1 MTDYNVTVGYRP
13 TLGVTQQASGLVGPA
28 GPGIGT
34 TSSINTTGIITAS
47 YFVGDGSLLTNLPG
61 SGNSGYANTAGIAT
75 YATSSG
81 IATFATNA
89 GVSTYATNAGIATYA
104 TNAGI
109 ATYATSSGIA
119 TFANTAGIATFATTA
134 GVSTYATSSGI
145 ATYASTSGVST
156 NVIGGIA
163 SVTSLSVSGIS
174 TFTNGSVLIGS
185 GTSTGTAS
193 QRLQVT
199 GGVYVSENIGIGTTN
214 PTSALTVVGNTLITG
229 IVTTTSINFA
239 SGGLLGDPYGD
250 GGFGLKSAP
259 NQYATI
265 ASNNLQQYIQV
276 DDNQIF
282 IGTGYASTT
291 GTYDWKFDKNGA
303 LTFPDS
309 TLQSTAF
316 TGYASTAGIATYAT
330 NAGIATYAATAGI
343 ATYATTAGIA
353 TYATTAAG
361 AVYAATAGE
370 VIYAATAG
378 IATYAT
384 SAGISTVAQGLTGA
398 PNISVG
404 IITATDYRIQSVAEK
419 TTIVG
424 LNTANLVYNTGGG
437 NVAICTNPSGD
448 ITLNVT
454 DIPTDSAFDNY
465 SLAFSVIVTNTGTA
479 RSCTAINLNGL
490 SRTIKWFG
498 GSLAAAISGVTTSN
512 GYDVYSF
519 TGINTVGSASTT
531 ANYIVLGSVNG
542 SYR

>member
-134 GVSTYATSSGI
+134 GYANTAGIATFATTAGVSTYATSSGI

-229 IVTTTSINFA
+229 IITTTSINFA

-265 ASNNLQQYIQV
+265 ASNNLQQFLQV
-276 DDNQIF
+276 DGNQIF

-330 NAGIATYAATAGI
+330 
-343 ATYATTAGIA
+343 
-353 TYATTAAG
+353 
-361 AVYAATAGE
+361 
-370 VIYAATAG
+370 
-378 IATYAT
+378 
-384 SAGISTVAQGLTGA
+384 SAGISTAAQGLTGA

-404 IITATDYRIQSVAEK
+404 VITATDYRIQSVAEK

>member
-119 TFANTAGIATFATTA
+119 TFATNA

-229 IVTTTSINFA
+229 IVTATSINFA

-250 GGFGLKSAP
+250 GGTGLKASATGT
-259 NQYATI
+259 QYVI
-265 ASNNLQQYIQV
+265 VASNNLQQFLQV

-343 ATYATTAGIA
+343 ATYATTA
-353 TYATTAAG
+353 AG

-404 IITATDYRIQSVAEK
+404 VITATDYRIQSVAEK
-419 TTIVG
+419 TTLVDG
-424 LNTANLVYNTGGG
+424 NTANLVYNTGGG

-454 DIPTDSAFDNY
+454 GIPTDSSFDNY
-465 SLAFSVIVTNTGTA
+465 SLAFSVIATNAGTA

-498 GSLAAAISGVTTSN
+498 GSLSAAISGVTTSN

>member
-134 GVSTYATSSGI
+134 GYANTAGIATFATTAGVSTYATSSGI

-229 IVTTTSINFA
+229 IVTATSINFA

-250 GGFGLKSAP
+250 GGTGLKASATGT
-259 NQYATI
+259 QYVI
-265 ASNNLQQYIQV
+265 VASNNLQQFLQV

-330 NAGIATYAATAGI
+330 NAGIATYAATAG
-343 ATYATTAGIA
+343 
-353 TYATTAAG
+353 
-361 AVYAATAGE
+361 E

-404 IITATDYRIQSVAEK
+404 VITATDYRIQSVAEK

>member
-343 ATYATTAGIA
+343 ATYATTA
-353 TYATTAAG
+353 AG